1 MKHLVGQE
9 QEWLGIIAGD
19 VAKARH
25 SLEVDMP
32 QSPTDG
38 DIDLS
43 IRECL
48 VALQQTHQA
57 TLANLSVMTNKY

>member
-9 QEWLGIIAGD
+9 WEWLGIVTGD

-32 QSPTDG
+32 QLPADG

-43 IRECL
+43 TGECL
-48 VALQQTHQA
+48 TALQQTHQA
-57 TLANLSVMTNKY
+57 TLANLTVVTDKY